1 LIDSSVFVQKILVAK
16 NKTNFLTKRQIKV
29 LIIE

>member
-1 LIDSSVFVQKILVAK
+1 VFVQKILVAK
-16 NKTNFLTKRQIKV
+16 NETNFLTKRQIKV